1 MTLNGKSPVK
11 FVKYL
16 FILAV
21 CCILLGAGSIY
32 GLYKYIEPQLPDVA
46 TLRDVRLQIPMQVYS
61 ADGELI
67 AQYGEK
73 RRIPLSLSQMPPEL
87 VKAFIATE
95 DSRFYEH
102 HGVDPVGIFRAA
114 SVALFSGHASQGA
127 STITQQLARNF
138 FLSPERTLMRKIK
151 EVFLAIRIEQLLNKD
166 EILELY
172 LNKIYLGYRAYGVG
186 AAAQVYFGKSVDQ
199 LTLSEMAVIAGL
211 PKAPSTFNPL
221 YSLDRATARRNVVL
235 ARMQSEG
242 YITQEEYDQ
251 ARVEAIDANYHAPEI
266 AFSAPYL
273 SEMVRQDLVAQYGD
287 KAYEDGYRVYTTIT
301 RKVQQGAQDA
311 VRNNVMDYD
320 MRHGYRGPSNVLWKV
335 GEAAW
340 NSKKITD
347 SLKTLP
353 TYGPLFPAVV
363 TSANPQEATAMLAD
377 GTSVSLHMEGV
388 RWARPYRSDTQQG
401 ATPRKVTDAVQ
412 AGQQIWVRQ
421 VDNAWWLAQVPDVN
435 SALVSLNPHNGAV
448 LALVGGF
455 DFNQSKFNRATQA
468 LRQVGSNIKPFLYT
482 AAMDKGLTLA
492 SILNDVPISRWD
504 AGAGSDW
511 RPKNSPDEYAG
522 PIRLRQGLGQSKN
535 VVMVRAMRAM
545 GVDYAAEYLQRFGFP
560 AQNIVHTESLAL
572 GSASFTPMQVA
583 RGYSV
588 MANGGF
594 LIDPYYIAKIENDQ
608 GNVLF
613 EAHPKVACANC
624 DIPVIYG
631 ETPKS
636 NVLENKDMENVAIS
650 QEQQN
655 TSVPMPQLEQAN
667 QALVQRSGGEE
678 YAPHVISTPLS
689 FLIKSALNSNIFG
702 EPGWQGTGWRAG
714 RDLKRTDIGGKTGT
728 TNSSKDAWFS
738 GYGPGVVTS
747 VWIGF
752 DDHRR
757 DLGRTTASGAI
768 KDQIS
773 GYEGGAKSA
782 QPAWD
787 AYMKTVLDGVA
798 EDPLTPPPGI
808 VTVNIDRS
816 TGQLSNG
823 GSSRQEYFIEGTQ
836 PTQQAVH
843 EVGTTIIDNGETHEL
858 F

>member
-1 MTLNGKSPVK
+1 MK

-21 CCILLGAGSIY
+21 CCILLGAGSII
-32 GLYKYIEPQLPDVA
+32 GLYKFIEPQLPDVA
-46 TLRDVRLQIPMQVYS
+46 TLRDVRLQIPMQIYS
-61 ADGELI
+61 AEGELI

-73 RRIPLSLSQMPPEL
+73 RRIPVTLSQMPPEL
-87 VKAFIATE
+87 TKAFIATE

-102 HGVDPVGIFRAA
+102 HGIDPVGIFRAA
-114 SVALFSGHASQGA
+114 SVALFSGRATQGA

-138 FLSPERTLMRKIK
+138 FLSPEKTLTRKIK
-151 EVFLAIRIEQLLNKD
+151 EVFLAIRIEQMLSKD

-186 AAAQVYFGKSVDQ
+186 SAAQVYFGKSIDQ

-221 YSLDRATARRNVVL
+221 YSMDRATARRNVVL
-235 ARMQSEG
+235 SRMLSEN
-242 YITQEEYDQ
+242 YITQTQYD
-251 ARVEAIDANYHAPEI
+251 EAIREPIHARYHAPEI

-273 SEMVRQDLVAQYGD
+273 TEMVRQEMVSRYGD

-301 RKVQQGAQDA
+301 RKDQLAAQHA
-311 VRNNVMDYD
+311 LRTNVMDYD

-335 GEAAW
+335 GETPW
-340 NSKKITD
+340 DSQKITD
-347 SLKTLP
+347 SLKSLP
-353 TYGPLFPAVV
+353 TYGPLLPAVV
-363 TSANPQEATAMLAD
+363 TAANPQDATVMMAD
-377 GTSVSLHMEGV
+377 GTSVSLNMDGM

-401 ATPRKVTDAVQ
+401 PTPRKVTDVVQ
-412 AGQQIWVRQ
+412 TGQQIWVRQ
-421 VDNAWWLAQVPDVN
+421 VNDGWWLAQVPDVN
-435 SALVSLNPHNGAV
+435 SALVSINPQNGAII
-448 LALVGGF
+448 ALVGGF

-511 RPKNSPDEYAG
+511 SPKNSPPQYAG

-560 AQNIVHTESLAL
+560 ANNIVRTESLAL
-572 GSASFTPMQVA
+572 GSASFTPLQVA

-594 LIDPYYIAKIENDQ
+594 LIDPYFITKIENDA
-608 GNVLF
+608 GGVIF
-613 EAHPKVACANC
+613 EARPKIACADC

-631 ETPKS
+631 DTPKS
-636 NVLENKDMENVAIS
+636 DVLENKDVEDVATS
-650 QEQQN
+650 QTPQN
-655 TSVPMPQLEQAN
+655 STVPMPSLEQAN
-667 QALVQRSGGEE
+667 QALVARSGGQE

-689 FLIKSALNSNIFG
+689 FLIKSALNTNVFG

-714 RDLKRTDIGGKTGT
+714 RDLQRHDIGGKTGT

-757 DLGRTTASGAI
+757 NLGRTSASGAI

-787 AYMKTVLDGVA
+787 LFMKAALEGVP
-798 EDPLTPPPGI
+798 EQPLTPPAGV
-808 VTVNIDRS
+808 VTVNIDRY
-816 TGQLSNG
+816 TGQLANG
-823 GSSRQEYFIEGTQ
+823 GNSRAEYFIEGTQ
-836 PTQQAVH
+836 PTQQSVR
-843 EVGTTIIDNGETHEL
+843 EVGTTLIDNGETHEL

>member
-1 MTLNGKSPVK
+1 MK

-21 CCILLGAGSIY
+21 CCILLGAGSVY
-32 GLYKYIEPQLPDVA
+32 GLYKFIEPQLPDVA
-46 TLRDVRLQIPMQVYS
+46 TLKDVRLQIPMQVYT

-73 RRIPLSLSQMPPEL
+73 RRIPLTLDQIPPVM

-114 SVALFSGHASQGA
+114 SVALFSGRASQGA

-138 FLSPERTLMRKIK
+138 FLSPEKTLMRKLK
-151 EVFLAIRIEQLLNKD
+151 EVFLAIRIEQMMTKD

-199 LTLSEMAVIAGL
+199 LTLSEIAVIAGL

-221 YSLDRATARRNVVL
+221 YSLDRATSRRNVVL
-235 ARMQSEG
+235 ARMLSEG
-242 YITQEEYDQ
+242 YISQSQYDS
-251 ARVEAIDANYHAPEI
+251 ARSEAIDANYHAPKI
-266 AFSAPYL
+266 AFSSPYL
-273 SEMVRQDLVAQYGD
+273 SEMVRQDMVSRYGE

-301 RKVQQGAQDA
+301 RKTQEAAQQA
-311 VRNNVMDYD
+311 VRDNVMDYD
-320 MRHGYRGPSNVLWKV
+320 MRHGYRGPANVLWKL
-335 GEAAW
+335 GESPW
-340 NSKKITD
+340 DSKKITD
-347 SLKTLP
+347 SLKALP
-353 TYGPLFPAVV
+353 TYGPLLPAVV
-363 TSANPQEATAMLAD
+363 MQANAQEATAMLAD
-377 GTSVSLHMEGV
+377 GTSVSLRMDGV
-388 RWARPYRSDTQQG
+388 RWARPFRSDTAQG
-401 ATPRKVTDAVQ
+401 ATPRRVTDAVQ

-421 VDNAWWLAQVPDVN
+421 VNDAWWLAQVPEVN
-435 SALVSLNPHNGAV
+435 SALVSINPQNGAII
-448 LALVGGF
+448 ALVGGF

-511 RPKNSPDEYAG
+511 RPKNSPPEYAG

-572 GSASFTPMQVA
+572 GSASFTPLQVA

-594 LIDPYYIAKIENDQ
+594 LIDPWFISKIENDQ
-608 GNVLF
+608 GKVLF
-613 EAHPKVACANC
+613 EAQPKVACAEC

-631 ETPKS
+631 ETQKS
-636 NVLENKDMENVAIS
+636 NVLENSNVEDVAVS

-655 TSVPMPQLEQAN
+655 LTVPMPQLEQAN
-667 QALVQRSGGEE
+667 QALVAQTGAPQ
-678 YAPHVISTPLS
+678 YAPHVINTPLS

-714 RDLKRTDIGGKTGT
+714 RDLKRNDIGGKTGT

-787 AYMKTVLDGVA
+787 AFMKSVLDGVP
-798 EDPLTPPPGI
+798 EEPLTPPPGI

-816 TGQLSNG
+816 TGQLANG
-823 GSSRQEYFIEGTQ
+823 GNSRQEYFIEGTQ

-843 EVGTTIIDNGETHEL
+843 EVGTTLIDNGETHEL

>member
-1 MTLNGKSPVK
+1 MK

-16 FILAV
+16 LVLAV

-32 GLYKYIEPQLPDVA
+32 GLYRYIEPQLPDVA
-46 TLRDVRLQIPMQVYS
+46 TLKDVRLQIPMQVYS

-73 RRIPLSLSQMPPEL
+73 RRIPVTLDQIPPEMIN
-87 VKAFIATE
+87 AFIATE

-102 HGVDPVGIFRAA
+102 HGIDPVGIFRAA

-151 EVFLAIRIEQLLNKD
+151 EAFLAIRIEQLLNKN

-186 AAAQVYFGKSVDQ
+186 AAAQVYFGKTVDQ
-199 LTLSEMAVIAGL
+199 LSLSEMAVIAGL

-221 YSLDRATARRNVVL
+221 YSMDRAIARRNVVL
-235 ARMQSEG
+235 SRMLSEG
-242 YITQEEYDQ
+242 YITQAQYDQ
-251 ARVEAIDANYHAPEI
+251 ARSEPIDANYHAPEI

-273 SEMVRQDLVAQYGD
+273 SEMVRQEMYNRYGES
-287 KAYEDGYRVYTTIT
+287 AYEDGYRIYTTIT
-301 RKVQQGAQDA
+301 RKVQQAAQQA
-311 VRNNVMDYD
+311 VRNNVLDYD
-320 MRHGYRGPSNVLWKV
+320 MRHGYRGPANVLWKV
-335 GEAAW
+335 GETAW
-340 NSKKITD
+340 DSKKITD
-347 SLKTLP
+347 TLKALP
-353 TYGPLFPAVV
+353 TYGPLLPTVV
-363 TSANPQEATAMLAD
+363 TSANPQEATAALAD
-377 GTSVSLHMEGV
+377 GTSVSLHMEGM

-401 ATPRKVTDAVQ
+401 PTPRKVTDVVQ
-412 AGQQIWVRQ
+412 TGQQIWVRQ
-421 VDNAWWLAQVPDVN
+421 VDNDWWLAQVPEVN
-435 SALVSLNPHNGAV
+435 SALVSLNPQTGAV

-492 SILNDVPISRWD
+492 SMLNDVPISRWD

-511 RPKNSPDEYAG
+511 RPKNSPPQYAG

-583 RGYSV
+583 RGYAV

-594 LIDPYYIAKIENDQ
+594 LIDPYFISKIENDQ
-608 GNVLF
+608 GGVIF
-613 EAHPKVACANC
+613 EAKPKIACPEC

-631 ETPKS
+631 NTQKS
-636 NVLENKDMENVAIS
+636 DVLENTNVEEVAVS

-655 TSVPMPQLEQAN
+655 SAVPMPELEQAN
-667 QALVQRSGGEE
+667 QALVAQNGTQE
-678 YAPHVISTPLS
+678 YAPHVINTPLA
-689 FLIKSALNSNIFG
+689 FLIKSALNTNIFG
-702 EPGWQGTGWRAG
+702 EPGWMGTGWRAA
-714 RDLKRTDIGGKTGT
+714 RDLKRRDIGGKTGT

-782 QPAWD
+782 QPAWK
-787 AYMKTVLDGVA
+787 AVLEGVP
-798 EDPLTPPPGI
+798 EQPLTPPPGI

-816 TGQLSNG
+816 TGQLASG
-823 GSSRQEYFIEGTQ
+823 GNSREEYFIEGTQ

>member
-1 MTLNGKSPVK
+1 MK

-21 CCILLGAGSIY
+21 CCILLGAGSVY
-32 GLYKYIEPQLPDVA
+32 GLYKFIEPQLPDVA
-46 TLRDVRLQIPMQVYS
+46 TLKDVRLQIPMQVYT

-73 RRIPLSLSQMPPEL
+73 RRIPLTLDQIPPVM

-138 FLSPERTLMRKIK
+138 FLSPEKTLIRKLK
-151 EVFLAIRIEQLLNKD
+151 EVFLAIRIEQMMSKD

-186 AAAQVYFGKSVDQ
+186 SAAQVYFGKSVDQ
-199 LTLSEMAVIAGL
+199 LTLSEIAVIAGL

-221 YSLDRATARRNVVL
+221 YSLDRATSRRNVVL
-235 ARMQSEG
+235 ARMLSEG
-242 YITQEEYDQ
+242 YISQSQYDS
-251 ARVEAIDANYHAPEI
+251 ARSEAIDANYHAPEI
-266 AFSAPYL
+266 AFSSPYL
-273 SEMVRQDLVAQYGD
+273 SEMVRQDMVSRYGE

-301 RKVQQGAQDA
+301 RKTQEAAQKA
-311 VRNNVMDYD
+311 VRDNVMDYD
-320 MRHGYRGPSNVLWKV
+320 MRHGYRGPANVLWKL
-335 GEAAW
+335 GESPW
-340 NSKKITD
+340 DSKKITD
-347 SLKTLP
+347 SLRALP
-353 TYGPLFPAVV
+353 TYGPLLPAVV
-363 TSANPQEATAMLAD
+363 MQANAQEATAMLAD
-377 GTSVSLHMEGV
+377 GTSVSLRMDGV
-388 RWARPYRSDTQQG
+388 RWARPFRSDTAQG
-401 ATPRKVTDAVQ
+401 ATPRRVTDAVQ

-421 VDNAWWLAQVPDVN
+421 VNDAWWLAQVPDVN
-435 SALVSLNPHNGAV
+435 SALVSINPQNGAV
-448 LALVGGF
+448 IALVGGF

-511 RPKNSPDEYAG
+511 RPKNSPPEYAG

-572 GSASFTPMQVA
+572 GSASFTPLQVA
-583 RGYSV
+583 RGYAV
-588 MANGGF
+588 MTNGGF
-594 LIDPYYIAKIENDQ
+594 LIDPWFISKIENDQ
-608 GNVLF
+608 GKVLF
-613 EAHPKVACANC
+613 EAQPKVACAEC

-631 ETPKS
+631 ETQKS
-636 NVLENKDMENVAIS
+636 NVLENSNVEDVSVS

-655 TSVPMPQLEQAN
+655 LTVPMPQLEQAN
-667 QALVQRSGGEE
+667 QALVAQTGAPQ
-678 YAPHVISTPLS
+678 YAPHVINTPLS

-714 RDLKRTDIGGKTGT
+714 RDLKRNDIGGKTGT

-787 AYMKTVLDGVA
+787 AFMKSVLDGVPEA
-798 EDPLTPPPGI
+798 PLTPPPGI

-816 TGQLSNG
+816 TGQLANG
-823 GSSRQEYFIEGTQ
+823 GNSRQEYFIEGTQ

-843 EVGTTIIDNGETHEL
+843 EVGTTLIDNGETHEL

>member
-1 MTLNGKSPVK
+1 MK

-21 CCILLGAGSIY
+21 FCILLGAGSIY

-46 TLRDVRLQIPMQVYS
+46 TLKDVRLQIPMQVYS

-73 RRIPLSLSQMPPEL
+73 RRIPLTLNQIPPVM

-138 FLSPERTLMRKIK
+138 FLSPERTLTRKIK
-151 EVFLAIRIEQLLNKD
+151 EVFLAVRIEQLMSKD

-186 AAAQVYFGKSVDQ
+186 AAAQVYFGKTIDQ
-199 LTLSEMAVIAGL
+199 LNLSEMAVIAGL

-235 ARMQSEG
+235 SRMLSEG
-242 YITQEEYDQ
+242 YITQTQYES
-251 ARVEAIDANYHAPEI
+251 ARDEAIDATYHAPEI

-273 SEMVRQDLVAQYGD
+273 SEMVRQEMVSRYGEN
-287 KAYEDGYRVYTTIT
+287 AYTDGYKVYTTIT
-301 RKVQQGAQDA
+301 RRLQQAAQQA
-311 VRNNVMDYD
+311 VRNNVLDYD

-340 NSKKITD
+340 DQQRIIA
-347 SLKTLP
+347 SLKSLP
-353 TYGPLFPAVV
+353 TYGPLLPAVV
-363 TSANPQEATAMLAD
+363 TQASPAEAVTLLAD
-377 GTSVSLHMEGV
+377 GSAVTLSMDGI
-388 RWARPYRSDTQQG
+388 RWARPYRSDTAQG
-401 ATPRKVTDAVQ
+401 PTPRKVTDVVQ
-412 AGQQIWVRQ
+412 TGQQIWVRK
-421 VDNAWWLAQVPDVN
+421 VGDNWWLAQVPDVN
-435 SALVSLNPHNGAV
+435 SALVSINPQDGAV
-448 LALVGGF
+448 MALVGGF

-511 RPKNSPDEYAG
+511 QPKNSPAQYDG

-583 RGYSV
+583 RGYAV
-588 MANGGF
+588 MTNGGY
-594 LIDPYYIAKIENDQ
+594 LVDPYFITKILNEQ
-608 GNVLF
+608 GDTLF
-613 EAHPKVACANC
+613 QVMPKVACADC

-631 ETPKS
+631 DTPKS
-636 NVLENKDMENVAIS
+636 NVLENKDVEEVATS

-655 TSVPMPQLEQAN
+655 ASVPMPQLEQAN
-667 QALVQRSGGEE
+667 KALVAQSPAPQ
-678 YAPHVISTPLS
+678 YAPHVINTPLS
-689 FLIKSALNSNIFG
+689 FLIKSALNTNIFG

-714 RDLKRTDIGGKTGT
+714 RDLQRRDIGGKTGT

-757 DLGRTTASGAI
+757 DLGRTSASGAI

-787 AYMKTVLDGVA
+787 AYMKAALEGVP
-798 EDPLTPPPGI
+798 EEPLTPPPGI

-816 TGQLSNG
+816 TGQLANG
-823 GSSRQEYFIEGTQ
+823 GNSREEYFIEGTQ
-836 PTQQAVH
+836 PTQHAVH
-843 EVGTTIIDNGETHEL
+843 EVGTTLIDNGETHEL

>member
-1 MTLNGKSPVK
+1 MK

-73 RRIPLSLSQMPPEL
+73 RRIPLTLNEIPPVM

-138 FLSPERTLMRKIK
+138 FLSPEKTLIRKIK
-151 EVFLAIRIEQLLNKD
+151 EVFLAIRIEQLLSKD

-186 AAAQVYFGKSVDQ
+186 AAAQVYFGKPVAQ
-199 LTLSEMAVIAGL
+199 LTLSEMATIAGL

-221 YSLDRATARRNVVL
+221 YSLDRATSRRNVVL
-235 ARMQSEG
+235 SRMLSEG
-242 YITQEEYDQ
+242 YISQTQYDQ
-251 ARVEAIDANYHAPEI
+251 ARNEAIDANYHAPEI

-273 SEMVRQDLVAQYGD
+273 TEMVRQEMVSRYGEQ
-287 KAYEDGYRVYTTIT
+287 AYEDGYRIYTTVT
-301 RKVQQGAQDA
+301 RKVQQAAQQA

-335 GEAAW
+335 GEPAW
-340 NSKKITD
+340 DTKKITD
-347 SLKTLP
+347 SLHTLP
-353 TYGPLFPAVV
+353 TYGPLRPAVV
-363 TSANPQEATAMLAD
+363 TAASPQEAVAMMAD
-377 GTSVSLHMEGV
+377 GTSVSLGMPGV
-388 RWARPYRSDTQQG
+388 RWARPYRSDTAQG
-401 ATPRKVTDAVQ
+401 PTPRKVTDVLQ
-412 AGQQIWVRQ
+412 IGQQIWVRQ
-421 VDNAWWLAQVPDVN
+421 VNDAWWLAQVPDVN
-435 SALVSLNPHNGAV
+435 SALVSINPQNGAV

-511 RPKNSPDEYAG
+511 QPKNSPPEYSG

-572 GSASFTPMQVA
+572 GSASFTPLQVA

-594 LIDPYYIAKIENDQ
+594 LVDPYFISKIENDQ
-608 GNVLF
+608 GGTLF
-613 EAHPKVACANC
+613 EAKPKIACPEC

-631 ETPKS
+631 DTQKS
-636 NVLENKDMENVAIS
+636 NVLENKNMEDVAQS

-655 TSVPMPQLEQAN
+655 SVVPKPQLEQAN
-667 QALVQRSGGEE
+667 QALVAQVGAQE
-678 YAPHVISTPLS
+678 YAPHVINTPLS
-689 FLIKSALNSNIFG
+689 FLIKSALNTNIFG

-714 RDLKRTDIGGKTGT
+714 RDLQRRDIGGKTGT

-757 DLGRTTASGAI
+757 NLGRTSASGAI

-787 AYMKTVLDGVA
+787 AYMKAVLEGVP
-798 EDPLTPPPGI
+798 EQPLTPPPGI
-808 VTVNIDRS
+808 ISVNIDRS
-816 TGQLSNG
+816 TGQLASG
-823 GSSRQEYFIEGTQ
+823 GNSREEYFIEGTQ
-836 PTQQAVH
+836 PTTQAVH
-843 EVGTTIIDNGETHEL
+843 EVGTELIDNGETHEL

>member
-1 MTLNGKSPVK
+1 MK

-46 TLRDVRLQIPMQVYS
+46 TLKDVRLQIPMQVYS

-73 RRIPLSLSQMPPEL
+73 RRIPLTLSQIPPVM

-151 EVFLAIRIEQLLNKD
+151 EVFLAIRIEQLLTKD

-186 AAAQVYFGKSVDQ
+186 AAAQVYFGKSADQ

-235 ARMQSEG
+235 SRMLSEG
-242 YITQEEYDQ
+242 YISQTQYNQ
-251 ARVEAIDANYHAPEI
+251 ARADTIDADYHAPEI

-273 SEMVRQDLVAQYGD
+273 SEMVRQEMMTRYGE

-301 RKVQQGAQDA
+301 RKVQQSAQDA

-320 MRHGYRGPSNVLWKV
+320 MRHGYRGPSNVLWKP
-335 GEAAW
+335 GESAW
-340 NSKKITD
+340 DTKKITD
-347 SLKTLP
+347 SLKALP
-353 TYGPLFPAVV
+353 SYGPLEPAVV
-363 TSANPQEATAMLAD
+363 TAASQQDAMAMLAD

-401 ATPRKVTDAVQ
+401 ATPRKVNDVVQ
-412 AGQQIWVRQ
+412 TGQQIWVRP
-421 VDNAWWLAQVPDVN
+421 VNDSWWLAQVPDVN
-435 SALVSLNPHNGAV
+435 SALVSINPRDGAV

-511 RPKNSPDEYAG
+511 QPKNSPNEYAG

-583 RGYSV
+583 RGYAV

-594 LIDPYYIAKIENDQ
+594 LVDPWFISKIENDQ
-608 GNVLF
+608 GGILF
-613 EAHPKVACANC
+613 EAKPKIACADC

-631 ETPKS
+631 DTPKS
-636 NVLENKDMENVAIS
+636 NMLENKDMENVATS
-650 QEQQN
+650 LEQ
-655 TSVPMPQLEQAN
+655 TGSAVPMPQLEQAN
-667 QALVQRSGGEE
+667 QDLVAKSGGQQ

-689 FLIKSALNSNIFG
+689 FLIKSALNSNVFG

-714 RDLKRTDIGGKTGT
+714 RDLKRNDIGGKTGT

-757 DLGRTTASGAI
+757 DLGRTSASGAI

-787 AYMKTVLDGVA
+787 AYMQAVLNGVA
-798 EDPLTPPPGI
+798 EEPLTPPPGV
-808 VTVNIDRS
+808 VTVNIDRG
-816 TGQLSNG
+816 TGQLASG

-843 EVGTTIIDNGETHEL
+843 EVGTEIIDNGETHEL

>member
-1 MTLNGKSPVK
+1 MK

-21 CCILLGAGSIY
+21 CCILLGAGSVY
-32 GLYKYIEPQLPDVA
+32 GLYKFIEPQLPDVA
-46 TLRDVRLQIPMQVYS
+46 TLKDVRLQIPMQVYT

-73 RRIPLSLSQMPPEL
+73 RRIPLTLDQIPPVM

-138 FLSPERTLMRKIK
+138 FLSPEKTLIRKLK
-151 EVFLAIRIEQLLNKD
+151 EVFLAIRIEQMMSKD

-186 AAAQVYFGKSVDQ
+186 SAAQVYFGKSVDQ
-199 LTLSEMAVIAGL
+199 LTLSEIAVIAGL

-221 YSLDRATARRNVVL
+221 YSLDRATSRRNVVL
-235 ARMQSEG
+235 ARMLSEG
-242 YITQEEYDQ
+242 YISQSQYDS
-251 ARVEAIDANYHAPEI
+251 ARSEAIDANYHAPEI
-266 AFSAPYL
+266 AFSSPYL
-273 SEMVRQDLVAQYGD
+273 SEMVRQDMVSRYGE

-301 RKVQQGAQDA
+301 RKTQEAAQKA
-311 VRNNVMDYD
+311 VRDNVMDYD
-320 MRHGYRGPSNVLWKV
+320 MRHGYRGPANVLWKL
-335 GEAAW
+335 GESPW
-340 NSKKITD
+340 DSKKITD
-347 SLKTLP
+347 SLRALP
-353 TYGPLFPAVV
+353 TYGPLLPAVV
-363 TSANPQEATAMLAD
+363 MQANAQEATAMLAD
-377 GTSVSLHMEGV
+377 GTSVSLRMDGV
-388 RWARPYRSDTQQG
+388 RWARPFRSDTAQG
-401 ATPRKVTDAVQ
+401 ATPRRVTDAVQ

-421 VDNAWWLAQVPDVN
+421 VNDAWWLAQVPDVN
-435 SALVSLNPHNGAV
+435 SALVSINPQNGAV
-448 LALVGGF
+448 IALVGGF

-511 RPKNSPDEYAG
+511 RPKNSPPEYAG

-572 GSASFTPMQVA
+572 GSASFTPLQVA
-583 RGYSV
+583 RGYAV
-588 MANGGF
+588 MTNGGF
-594 LIDPYYIAKIENDQ
+594 LIDPWFISKIETDQ
-608 GNVLF
+608 GKVLF
-613 EAHPKVACANC
+613 EAQPKVACAEC

-631 ETPKS
+631 ETQKS
-636 NVLENKDMENVAIS
+636 NVLENSNVEDVSVS

-655 TSVPMPQLEQAN
+655 LTVPMPQLEQAN
-667 QALVQRSGGEE
+667 QALVAQTG
-678 YAPHVISTPLS
+678 APHVINTPLS

-714 RDLKRTDIGGKTGT
+714 RDLKRNDIGGKTGT

-787 AYMKTVLDGVA
+787 AFMKSVLDGVPEA
-798 EDPLTPPPGI
+798 PLTPPPGI

-816 TGQLSNG
+816 TGQLANG
-823 GSSRQEYFIEGTQ
+823 GNSRQEYFIEGTQ

-843 EVGTTIIDNGETHEL
+843 EVGTTLIDNGETHEL

>member
-1 MTLNGKSPVK
+1 VK

-32 GLYKYIEPQLPDVA
+32 GLYKFIEPQLPDVA

-73 RRIPLSLSQMPPEL
+73 RRIPVTLSQIPPQM

-114 SVALFSGHASQGA
+114 SIALFSGHASQGA

-138 FLSPERTLMRKIK
+138 FLSPEKTLTRKIK
-151 EVFLAIRIEQLLNKD
+151 EAFLAIRIEQLLNKD

-186 AAAQVYFGKSVDQ
+186 AAAQVYFGKPVDQ

-221 YSLDRATARRNVVL
+221 YSMDRALARRNVVL
-235 ARMQSEG
+235 SRMLSEN
-242 YITQEEYDQ
+242 YITQAQYD
-251 ARVEAIDANYHAPEI
+251 EASSQPIDARYHAPEI

-273 SEMVRQDLVAQYGD
+273 TEMVRQEMVKRYGD
-287 KAYEDGYRVYTTIT
+287 KAYEDGYRVYTTVT
-301 RKVQQGAQDA
+301 RKDQQAGQEA

-320 MRHGYRGPSNVLWKV
+320 MRHGYRGPTKVLWRV
-335 GEAAW
+335 GETPW
-340 NSKKITD
+340 DSKKITD
-347 SLKTLP
+347 ALKRMP
-353 TYGPLFPAVV
+353 GYGPLKAAVV
-363 TSANPQEATAMLAD
+363 TAASAEEATALLAD
-377 GTSVSLHMEGV
+377 GSSVSLNMDGV
-388 RWARPYRSDTQQG
+388 RWARPYRSDTLQG
-401 ATPRKVTDAVQ
+401 ATPRKVSDVVQ

-421 VDNAWWLAQVPDVN
+421 VNESWWLGQVPDVN
-435 SALVSLNPHNGAV
+435 SALVSINPHNGAII
-448 LALVGGF
+448 ALVGGF

-468 LRQVGSNIKPFLYT
+468 LRQLGSNIKPFLYT

-511 RPKNSPDEYAG
+511 RPKNSPPQYAG

-560 AQNIVHTESLAL
+560 AENIVHTESLAL
-572 GSASFTPMQVA
+572 GSAAFTPLQVA

-588 MANGGF
+588 IANGGF
-594 LIDPYYIAKIENDQ
+594 LVDPYFISKIENDQ
-608 GNVLF
+608 GGVIF
-613 EAHPKVACANC
+613 EARPKVACADC

-631 ETPKS
+631 DTPKS
-636 NVLENKDMENVAIS
+636 NVLENKDVEEVATS
-650 QEQQN
+650 QEPQN
-655 TSVPMPQLEQAN
+655 PYVPMPNLEQAN
-667 QALVQRSGGEE
+667 QALVARSGGQE

-689 FLIKSALNSNIFG
+689 FLMKSALNTNIFG
-702 EPGWQGTGWRAG
+702 EPGWMGTGWRAG
-714 RDLKRTDIGGKTGT
+714 RDLQRHDIGGKTGT

-757 DLGRTTASGAI
+757 DLGRSTASGAI

-787 AYMKTVLDGVA
+787 AFMKIVLQGVP
-798 EDPLTPPPGI
+798 EQPLTPPPGI
-808 VTVNIDRS
+808 VTVTIDRS
-816 TGQLSNG
+816 TGQLANG
-823 GSSRQEYFIEGTQ
+823 GNSRPEYFIEGTQ
-836 PTQQAVH
+836 PTTQAVH
-843 EVGTTIIDNGETHEL
+843 EVGTTIIDNGESHEL

>member
-1 MTLNGKSPVK
+1 MK

-16 FILAV
+16 LILAV
-21 CCILLGAGSIY
+21 CCVLLGAGSIF

-46 TLRDVRLQIPMQVYS
+46 TLKDVRLQIPMQVYS

-73 RRIPLSLSQMPPEL
+73 RRIPVTLQQIPPEL

-114 SVALFSGHASQGA
+114 SVAMFSGHASQGA

-138 FLSPERTLMRKIK
+138 FLSPEKTLMRKIK
-151 EVFLAIRIEQLLNKD
+151 EAFLAIRIEQLLNKD

-186 AAAQVYFGKSVDQ
+186 AAAQVYFGKPIDQ

-221 YSLDRATARRNVVL
+221 YSMDRATARRNVVL
-235 ARMQSEG
+235 SRMLSEG
-242 YITQEEYDQ
+242 YITQAQYDE
-251 ARVEAIDANYHAPEI
+251 ARSEPIDASYHAPKI

-273 SEMVRQDLVAQYGD
+273 SEMVRQEMVNRYGEQ
-287 KAYEDGYRVYTTIT
+287 AYEE
-301 RKVQQGAQDA
+301 A
-311 VRNNVMDYD
+311 VA
-320 MRHGYRGPSNVLWKV
+320 L
-335 GEAAW
+335 
-340 NSKKITD
+340 
-347 SLKTLP
+347 L
-353 TYGPLFPAVV
+353 
-363 TSANPQEATAMLAD
+363 ANGD
-377 GTSVSLHMEGV
+377 SVSLTMEGV
-388 RWARPYRSDTQQG
+388 RWARRFISDTQQG
-401 ATPRKVTDAVQ
+401 ATPRKVNDVVQ
-412 AGQQIWVRQ
+412 AGQQIWVRK
-421 VDNAWWLAQVPDVN
+421 VGDSWWLSQLPDVN
-435 SALVSLNPHNGAV
+435 SALVSINPQNGAII
-448 LALVGGF
+448 ALVGGF

-492 SILNDVPISRWD
+492 SMLNDVPISRWD

-511 RPKNSPDEYAG
+511 RPKNSPPQYAG

-572 GSASFTPMQVA
+572 GSASFTPLQVA

-594 LIDPYYIAKIENDQ
+594 LVNPFFISKIENDQ
-608 GNVLF
+608 GGVLF
-613 EAHPKVACANC
+613 EERPKIACPQC
-624 DIPVIYG
+624 DLPVIYG
-631 ETPKS
+631 DTPKS
-636 NVLENKDMENVAIS
+636 NVLENKDVEDVATSAEPQNGNVPP
-650 QEQQN
+650 Q
-655 TSVPMPQLEQAN
+655 PQLEQAN
-667 QALVQRSGGEE
+667 QSLVAQSGAQE
-678 YAPHVISTPLS
+678 YAPHVINTPLA

-702 EPGWQGTGWRAG
+702 EPGWMGTGWRAG
-714 RDLKRTDIGGKTGT
+714 RDLQRHDIGGKTGT

-787 AYMKTVLDGVA
+787 SFMKSVLEGVP
-798 EDPLTPPPGI
+798 EEPLTPPPGI

-816 TGQLSNG
+816 TGQLANG
-823 GSSRQEYFIEGTQ
+823 GNSRAEYFIEGTQ
-836 PTQQAVH
+836 PTQQAVR
-843 EVGTTIIDNGETHEL
+843 EVGTTLTDGGGETHEL

>member
-1 MTLNGKSPVK
+1 MK

-16 FILAV
+16 LILAV
-21 CCILLGAGSIY
+21 CCILLGAGSII
-32 GLYKYIEPQLPDVA
+32 GLYKYVEPQLPDVA

-61 ADGELI
+61 ADGELM

-73 RRIPLSLSQMPPEL
+73 RRIPLTLNQIPPVM

-138 FLSPERTLMRKIK
+138 FLSPEKTLIRKIK
-151 EVFLAIRIEQLLNKD
+151 EVFLAIRIEQLLSKD

-186 AAAQVYFGKSVDQ
+186 AAAQVYFGKSIDQ
-199 LTLSEMAVIAGL
+199 LTLSEMATIAGL

-235 ARMQSEG
+235 SRMLSEG
-242 YITQEEYDQ
+242 YISQDEYDR
-251 ARVEAIDANYHAPEI
+251 ARSDVIDANYHAPEI
-266 AFSAPYL
+266 AFSSPYL
-273 SEMVRQDLVAQYGD
+273 TEMVRQEMVRRYGD
-287 KAYEDGYRVYTTIT
+287 KAYEDGYRVYTTVT
-301 RKVQQGAQDA
+301 RKVQQAAQQA

-320 MRHGYRGPSNVLWKV
+320 MRHGYRGPSNVLWRV
-335 GEAAW
+335 GEGAW
-340 NSKKITD
+340 DSKKITD
-347 SLKTLP
+347 SLKALP
-353 TYGPLFPAVV
+353 TYGPLR
-363 TSANPQEATAMLAD
+363 S
-377 GTSVSLHMEGV
+377 
-388 RWARPYRSDTQQG
+388 YRSDTLQG
-401 ATPRKVTDAVQ
+401 PTPRKVTDVVQ
-412 AGQQIWVRQ
+412 TGQQIWVRQ
-421 VDNAWWLAQVPDVN
+421 VGDAWWLAQVPDVN
-435 SALVSLNPHNGAV
+435 SALVSINPQNGAV
-448 LALVGGF
+448 MALVGGF

-511 RPKNSPDEYAG
+511 QPKNSPAQYAG

-572 GSASFTPMQVA
+572 GSASFTPLQVA

-594 LIDPYYIAKIENDQ
+594 LVDPYFISKIENDQ
-608 GNVLF
+608 GGVLF
-613 EAHPKVACANC
+613 EAKPKIACPEC

-631 ETPKS
+631 DTPKS
-636 NVLENKDMENVAIS
+636 NVLENKDMEDVAIS
-650 QEQQN
+650 QERQN
-655 TSVPMPQLEQAN
+655 LAVPQPQLEQAN
-667 QALVQRSGGEE
+667 QALVAQSGAQE

-689 FLIKSALNSNIFG
+689 FLIKSALNTNIFG

-714 RDLKRTDIGGKTGT
+714 RDLQRRDIGGKTGT

-757 DLGRTTASGAI
+757 TLGRTTASGAI

-787 AYMKTVLDGVA
+787 AYMKAALEGVP
-798 EDPLTPPPGI
+798 EQPLTPPPGI
-808 VTVNIDRS
+808 VTINIDRS
-816 TGQLSNG
+816 TGQLANG
-823 GSSRQEYFIEGTQ
+823 GNSRAEYFIEGTQ
-836 PTQQAVH
+836 PTTQAVH
-843 EVGTTIIDNGETHEL
+843 EVGTEIIDNGETHEL